1 MGVNGLRDQFL
12 ARPGLAEN
20 QDAAVG
26 GGHELDLLPQ
36 RLHRNAIADDHTL
49 GRELPLQIAI
59 FQAKLLGFYRV
70 FDQG

>member
-1 MGVNGLRDQFL
+1 MNGLRDQLFPR
-12 ARPGLAEN
+12 AGLAEN
-20 QDAAVG
+20 QDTAVG

-36 RLHRNAIADDHTL
+36 GLHRNAIADDHAL